1 MAFGRNGERVAKTP
15 TRSLPPRRGGRTVG
29 RLGHEGLEQ
38 RLAVLGQLHHA
49 RQHVDVLVGLAGGA
63 AALAIH
69 LEDEQLRVHL
79 HENAFALDDFRPTH
93 IGPNFQA
100 LTYEVV

>member
-1 MAFGRNGERVAKTP
+1 MMAGWKARRAPRGNRAFAFGSVKGK
-15 TRSLPPRRGGRTVG
+15 
-29 RLGHEGLEQ
+29 
-38 RLAVLGQLHHA
+38 LALTNHA

>member
-1 MAFGRNGERVAKTP
+1 MR
-15 TRSLPPRRGGRTVG
+15 
-29 RLGHEGLEQ
+29 
-38 RLAVLGQLHHA
+38 
-49 RQHVDVLVGLAGGA
+49 